1 MQLPSPVQLLQPPS
15 TEAALE
21 AMLTQ
26 RSVGTVFQP
35 IIRMGSGELFG
46 YEALSRPPPGSQ
58 FTGAGDLFEAVAR
71 SQVFTRFE
79 LMCCESAIQSFLRL
93 DLPGKLFL
101 NLSPAAVI
109 EAHSRLPQ
117 ALRFL
122 NQSGIDLARIIVEL
136 TEIHRTS
143 DLDQLRPALM
153 SLRELGASVA
163 IDDLGQGFS
172 SLWLWSELHPELVK
186 VDMHFV
192 QGVHRDPIKFQF
204 LKSISQIAESC
215 GSRLI
220 TEGIEDKADLLV
232 LRDMGIALGQG
243 FVIARPEPQPA
254 RTVDPD
260 IVATLRSRGIS
271 VFPEQSRVPNSRGI
285 TAERLLLKV
294 APVSPE
300 TTSDEALQRFEQTPD
315 VHALAVVQHGLPV
328 GLINRHAFISRYI
341 RPYQKELFGRRP
353 CTMYMDHSP
362 LLMDRQLT
370 IREISEILMRSD
382 QRYLAEG
389 FIITDAG
396 NYAGLGSGQDFIR
409 EITSMQ
415 IDAARYANPL
425 TMLPGNVPID
435 EHMERLLEAGVS
447 FAVAY
452 CDLNHFK
459 AFNDAY
465 GYRRG
470 DEMIKLTARTLTV
483 VCDQRCDFI
492 GHIGGDD
499 FILLLQT
506 PDWEAQCARAL
517 QVFEDEAMFLFDES
531 DRTRG
536 ALVGEDRAGN
546 KLSYPLTSLAIGVVT
561 VGADNYR
568 SHLEV
573 SGAAAIAKKQAK
585 RAGGNALFVERRR
598 APGDAVKQRTTR
610 IDGEEFE
617 AGE

>member
-1 MQLPSPVQLLQPPS
+1 
-15 TEAALE
+15 
-21 AMLTQ
+21 MLAQ

-46 YEALSRPPPGSQ
+46 FEALTRPPPGSP
-58 FTGAGDLFEAVAR
+58 FAGAGDLFEAVAK
-71 SQVFTRFE
+71 SEVFTRFE
-79 LMCCESAIQSFLRL
+79 LMCCERAIQSFLKL
-93 DLPGKLFL
+93 GLPGKLFL
-101 NLSPAAVI
+101 NLSPASVI
-109 EAHSRLPQ
+109 EAHARLPQ
-117 ALRFL
+117 ALAVL
-122 NQSGIDLARIIVEL
+122 NKSGIDPARIIVEL
-136 TEIHRTS
+136 TEIQRAS
-143 DLDQLRPALM
+143 DPDQLRPALM
-153 SLRELGASVA
+153 SLRELGAGVA

-204 LKSISQIAESC
+204 LKSIQQIAESC

-243 FVIARPEPQPA
+243 FVIARPEHEPA
-254 RTVDPD
+254 RAIDSD
-260 IVATLRSRGIS
+260 IVTTLRSRGIS
-271 VFPEQSRVPNSRGI
+271 VFPEQSRVPNNHGV

-294 APVSPE
+294 APVSPG
-300 TTSDEALQRFEQTPD
+300 TTSDEILQRFEQAPD
-315 VHALAVVQHGLPV
+315 VHALAVVEHGLPV
-328 GLINRHAFISRYI
+328 GLINRHAFFSRYI

-353 CTMYMDHSP
+353 CTMYMDHKP
-362 LLMDRQLT
+362 LRIERKLT

-389 FIITDAG
+389 FIITDDG
-396 NYAGLGSGQDFIR
+396 RYLGLGSGQDFIR
-409 EITSMQ
+409 EITTMQ
-415 IDAARYANPL
+415 VDAARYANPL

-452 CDLNHFK
+452 CDLNYFK

-470 DEMIKLTARTLTV
+470 DEMIKLTARSLAA
-483 VCDQRCDFI
+483 VCDQRRDFI

-506 PDWEAQCARAL
+506 PHWEAQCARAL
-517 QVFEDEAMFLFDES
+517 QIFQDEAIYLFDEA
-531 DRTRG
+531 DRARG
-536 ALVGEDRAGN
+536 TLIGEDRSGN
-546 KLSYPLTSLAIGVVT
+546 QLSYPLTSLAIGVVT
-561 VGADNYR
+561 VAAETYG

-573 SGAAAIAKKQAK
+573 SSAAAIAKKQAK
-585 RAGGNALFVERRR
+585 RVGGNALFVERRR
-598 APGDAVKQRTTR
+598 APGDAGGNRPAEA
-610 IDGEEFE
+610 DGREL
-617 AGE
+617 APAQ